1 MAGIDDLPKDRR
13 DTSLPRPA
21 AVTITG
27 DIAGLVASFVI
38 NAFAIG
44 SAGVAVRAIIFAIAI
59 ALFAIGIVLIQLADA
74 DEPRNPALRPGAG
87 RIASV
92 LAFAILASGREELA
106 CHGAAMTIRADVV
119 PITGRLLTRRIAGL
133 LALVARVLLHWVLL
147 RWTALIGAVNAVFL
161 ICRGSTCGRAGQA
174 GVVIVL
180 GGKALER
187 RPARARDKAVAIDR
201 ASSLR
206 LDAASATS

>member
-1 MAGIDDLPKDRR
+1 MPKDRR

-74 DEPRNPALRPGAG
+74 DEPRHPALRPGAG

-92 LAFAILASGREELA
+92 LARATLTSSGEELA
-106 CHGAAMTIRADVV
+106 CHGAAMTVWACIG
-119 PITGRLLTRRIAGL
+119 PIAGRLLTRPIAGL
-133 LALVARVLLHWVLL
+133 LALVARVLLHRVFL
-147 RWTALIGAVNAVFL
+147 RWTALVGAINAIFL
-161 ICRGSTCGRAGQA
+161 ISSGSTCGRAGQA
-174 GVVIVL
+174 VVVIVL
-180 GGKALER
+180 GVKALER
-187 RPARARDKAVAIDR
+187 RPARASDKAVAIDR

-206 LDAASATS
+206 LDAASARS